1 METLKYKGFI
11 GIVEIEPED
20 MSLYGKVLGLDSKTL
35 IMYEGRDVAE
45 LTADFRNA
53 VDFYIAYCNEN
64 GIPVRK
70 SYS

>member
-11 GIVEIEPED
+11 GSVEIEPED

-53 VDFYIAYCNEN
+53 VDSHIAYCNEN